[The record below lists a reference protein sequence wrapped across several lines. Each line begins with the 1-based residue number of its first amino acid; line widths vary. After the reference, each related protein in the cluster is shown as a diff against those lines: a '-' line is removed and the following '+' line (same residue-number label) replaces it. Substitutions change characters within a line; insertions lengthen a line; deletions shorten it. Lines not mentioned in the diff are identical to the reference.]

1 MEDTEDSQIHTRGQ
15 KWKNHLVCAFSL
27 VTEYGIY
34 LYIFLL
40 FFDKGEGLRTLGL
53 YGALTAWLAL
63 FLLKKITLSFDVITL
78 CFFTFVITTI
88 LSSFFSIEPLYSLQS
103 LKRDI
108 LKSAITFLIIS
119 TYFDTKMLLHL
130 CKVICVSGIIIL
142 AFGLHSLLLG
152 RTSYY
157 TSENIFLSLD
167 KNEFGFFV
175 GIFCPFF
182 ILFFIR
188 SKKRVERVIWGLS
201 TFWAICGTLLSASRG
216 AIINIFAAICVWAMF
231 LLKREHLK
239 KVLMV
244 ILIVVLLTTVS
255 FNFWPELVKRQ
266 FLSMPKEL
274 WSFHE
279 RTYFFWKPA
288 IEAVKKRPLFGW
300 GYGNKIYRDQRPFE
314 NGEKPNWTKTGGLH
328 STFINILFHQ
338 GIVGL
343 SSYLFLL
350 FSSIFFL
357 INFVRNETDDKRL
370 LALSLLTILIGS
382 FIINSLVL
390 SVPFR
395 RLAPILGM
403 SAGLLKYRSKN
414 LND

>member
-157 TSENIFLSLD
+157 TSENIFLSID
-167 KNEFGFFV
+167 KN
-175 GIFCPFF
+175 
-182 ILFFIR
+182 
-188 SKKRVERVIWGLS
+188 
-201 TFWAICGTLLSASRG
+201 
-216 AIINIFAAICVWAMF
+216 
-231 LLKREHLK
+231 
-239 KVLMV
+239 
-244 ILIVVLLTTVS
+244 
-255 FNFWPELVKRQ
+255 
-266 FLSMPKEL
+266 
-274 WSFHE
+274 
-279 RTYFFWKPA
+279 
-288 IEAVKKRPLFGW
+288 
-300 GYGNKIYRDQRPFE
+300 
-314 NGEKPNWTKTGGLH
+314 
-328 STFINILFHQ
+328 
-338 GIVGL
+338 
-343 SSYLFLL
+343 
-350 FSSIFFL
+350 
-357 INFVRNETDDKRL
+357 
-370 LALSLLTILIGS
+370 
-382 FIINSLVL
+382 
-390 SVPFR
+390 
-395 RLAPILGM
+395 
-403 SAGLLKYRSKN
+403 
-414 LND
+414 